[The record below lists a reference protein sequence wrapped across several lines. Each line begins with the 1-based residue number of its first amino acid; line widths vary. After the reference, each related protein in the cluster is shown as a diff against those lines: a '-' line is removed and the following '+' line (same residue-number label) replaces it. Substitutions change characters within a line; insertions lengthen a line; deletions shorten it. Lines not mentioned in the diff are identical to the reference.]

1 MRVAFNCVKESKGV
15 HAAITIHQEGGASGM
30 PGTGSSTGFYKPS
43 KPSVEL
49 SDLKNNEN
57 FCSL

>member
-1 MRVAFNCVKESKGV
+1 
-15 HAAITIHQEGGASGM
+15 M